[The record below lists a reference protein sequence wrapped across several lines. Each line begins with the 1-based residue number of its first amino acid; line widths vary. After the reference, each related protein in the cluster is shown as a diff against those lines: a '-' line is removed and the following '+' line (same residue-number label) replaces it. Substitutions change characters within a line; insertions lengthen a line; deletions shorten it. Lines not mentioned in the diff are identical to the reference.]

1 MNAERAVFALLAA
14 DSTLASL
21 VSTRIYPSQAKQDTD
36 VPYVVYRQVGDETQ
50 QAKLRGVADVTIV
63 DIQVEIYATTNAEVD
78 AIKSAVVACLNGHRD
93 IDFQGIFKSSTS
105 TDDDSGYANVTQN
118 FRAFYV
124 ED

>member
-14 DSTLASL
+14 DSTITSL
-21 VSTRIYPSQAKQDTD
+21 VSTRIYPNQAKQDTA
-36 VPYVVYRQVGDETQ
+36 VPYVVYRQVADETQ

-63 DIQVEIYATTNAEVD
+63 DIQVEIYAVTNAEVD
-78 AIKSAVVACLNGHRD
+78 AIQEAVVNRLNGLKN
-93 IDFQGIFKSSTS
+93 IDFQGIFKGSSA
-105 TDDDSGYANVTQN
+105 TDEDSGYPNIIQN